1 LTFSPTEW
9 LKLADIE
16 MGELLG
22 SGGFGA
28 VYKGRLRN
36 EDVAVKRLHVGDG
49 GQFTSV
55 QLAEFRREVANLQLL
70 RHPSLV
76 RFVGVALEAPVM
88 CIVTEFAAGGSLY
101 ALLHTQRLPL
111 TEMQRRR
118 LLLQMAEGVAFLHSR
133 QPPCVHRDLKS
144 PNVVLDAD
152 LNAKLCDFGLTES
165 MDRTHISR
173 RDTEGGSPRYMAPEV
188 FDARSKLTEKLDI
201 WGLGCLA
208 VEVLTNRI
216 PHDDCSTI
224 QQVAAKLLI
233 RNVGP
238 FEDDWAEGLRPE
250 VQQLVNSC
258 FVRNSAG
265 RPTAAAI
272 VEGLGHLETWMLPGV
287 APAGGAIRQQPQQ
300 QQQVQPQ
307 QPPAVVTAISAT
319 TPTMAV
325 SCAH

>member
-1 LTFSPTEW
+1 
-9 LKLADIE
+9 
-16 MGELLG
+16 
-22 SGGFGA
+22 
-28 VYKGRLRN
+28 
-36 EDVAVKRLHVGDG
+36 VKRLHVGDG

-55 QLAEFRREVANLQLL
+55 QLAEFRREVANLQSL
-70 RHPSLV
+70 RHPSLI
-76 RFVGVALEAPVM
+76 RFVGVALEVPVM

-111 TEMQRRR
+111 TEMQRRK
-118 LLLQMAEGVAFLHSR
+118 LLLQIAEGVAFLHSR

-173 RDTEGGSPRYMAPEV
+173 RETEGGSPRYMAPEV
-188 FDARSKLTEKLDI
+188 FDARNKLTEKLDI

-208 VEVLTNRI
+208 VEVLTNLI

-258 FVRNSAG
+258 FVRDSAG
-265 RPTAAAI
+265 RPTAAAL
-272 VEGLGHLETWMLPGV
+272 VEGLSHLETWSLPGA
-287 APAGGAIRQQPQQ
+287 APVGGAIPQQPQQ
-300 QQQVQPQ
+300 QQQ
-307 QPPAVVTAISAT
+307 QPPALVTAVSAT
-319 TPTMAV
+319 SRAV
-325 SCAH
+325 VVSSAH